1 MSSPNYIRETLANGG
16 TVIGARCKTQ
26 SPMFIEIY
34 GDLGMDFAWMDF
46 EHGGPSPEDS
56 TVFEH
61 YTRAAET
68 SDVELLV
75 RLPSGDP
82 SLVRKV
88 LDAGIRTVLI
98 PRIETAEE
106 VREAVKATR
115 FVYDG
120 APGER
125 GFAAGRANRWGA
137 DLDEYIRRAD
147 ESVLMGVQIEHRNAV
162 ENLDE
167 ILSVSELGFVFI
179 GYGDL
184 SISLGHPLDLDHPT
198 VRDTIE
204 DVRDR
209 CQEANIPVGYTVDTT
224 EDATAALEEGFKLV
238 RVGDEVS
245 STRNVLGERMER
257 LRK

>member
-1 MSSPNYIRETLANGG
+1 MSSPNSVRETLASGG
-16 TVIGARCKTQ
+16 TVIGARCKTG
-26 SPMFIEIY
+26 SPMFIEVY
-34 GDLGMDFAWMDF
+34 GDLGMDFVWLDF

-75 RLPSGDP
+75 RLPSGEP
-82 SLVRKV
+82 SLIRKV

-98 PRIETAEE
+98 PRVETAEE
-106 VREAVKATR
+106 VREAAKATR

-120 APGER
+120 SPGER

-137 DLDEYIRRAD
+137 DLDGYVRRAD
-147 ESVLMGVQIEHRNAV
+147 ESVLMGVQIEHRHAV

-167 ILSVSELGFVFI
+167 ILSVPELGFVFI

-198 VRDTIE
+198 VKGTIA

-209 CQEANIPVGYTVDTT
+209 CQEANVPVGFTVDTT
-224 EDATAALEEGFKLV
+224 EDAVSALEDGFELV

-245 STRNVLGERMER
+245 SVRDAIGGRMER
-257 LRK
+257 LRG